1 MHRYIARRLAALVG
15 TILVATAIA
24 NVLFATSL
32 DQTPFG
38 AAVRAVP
45 GYLADTFLRGEFGTT
60 GGGGCGAQ
68 SEGVFALCSTYGR
81 GPVGEMLRERGM
93 VDLQLLDRRP
103 AARHA
108 ARPFAGRYTSAN
120 PRTRRTRL
128 IHGVTAVL
136 MSCPPYF
143 LAFVVLWYFAW
154 NSGEFA
160 LPFVSGQGDYV
171 PFSEDPLG
179 CAKAIWA
186 PWVLVALPAAAF
198 VARMTE
204 ASMRDVLDADYIRT
218 ARAKG
223 LAEKRVLNL
232 HALPAAAPPIAAL
245 TGVNVSTMLINAAAI
260 EYGFSLPGM
269 FTTIRGAINVSDVA
283 VLQAIVLEGVI
294 LVVIANFVAD
304 AVIARLDP
312 RVWA

>member
-32 DQTPFG
+32 DQTPYG
-38 AAVRAVP
+38 AALRAVP

-93 VDLQLLDRRP
+93 VDLQLLIGGLLLGTLLGL
-103 AARHA
+103 
-108 ARPFAGRYTSAN
+108 FAGRYTSAN

-171 PFSEDPLG
+171 PFGEDPLRFV
-179 CAKAIWA
+179 KAIWA
-186 PWVLVALPAAAF
+186 PWLLVALPAAAF

-223 LAEKRVLNL
+223 LPEKRILNL